1 MKAAVCYELGKP
13 LKIAELDIDA
23 PKRGEVKV
31 RLGAT
36 AICHSDVHFVRGDWG
51 GKLPV
56 LAGHETAGIVE
67 EVGED
72 VADIKAGDSVI
83 VSLLRTC
90 GHCFY
95 CENGQRNHCD
105 GKFALQREYRIHT
118 KAGEKVYAG
127 MKTGGFAEQVVVD
140 QSQVV
145 HIPSDLPLDVAS
157 LLACGVITGVGAVVN
172 TAQVKPGSSVVII
185 GAGGVGLNAVQG
197 ARLAGASRIIAV
209 DLVDMKLDA
218 ARMFGATDTINAKDD
233 EAQQKVKELTSGRG
247 ADYVLITVGSTA
259 AVSQGFGMLRR
270 AGTLVIVGM
279 PTAGATLALPMIRVA
294 EYGYKVLGSFMGDAR
309 LHVDIPWLITLYQQG
324 RLKLDELITA
334 RYPVEQVNE
343 AMENMEQGKALR
355 NIIIW

>member
-1 MKAAVCYELGKP
+1 MKAAVCSELGKP
-13 LKIAELDIDA
+13 LQVTELDIDA
-23 PKRGEVKV
+23 PKWGEVKV

-51 GKLPV
+51 GKLPA

-67 EVGED
+67 EVGQG
-72 VADIKAGDSVI
+72 VAGIKEGDSVI
-83 VSLLRTC
+83 VSLLRSC
-90 GHCFY
+90 GRCFY
-95 CENGQRNHCD
+95 CENGMLNHCE
-105 GKFALQREYRIHT
+105 GKFALGREHRIHT
-118 KAGEKVYAG
+118 KEGEKVYAG

-145 HIPSDLPLDVAS
+145 SIPADMSLDVAS

-185 GAGGVGLNAVQG
+185 GVGGVGLNAVQG

-209 DLVDMKLDA
+209 DLIDMKLTA
-218 ARMFGATDTINAKDD
+218 ARTFGATDTINAKDD

-247 ADYVLITVGSTA
+247 ADYVFITVGNPT
-259 AVSQGFGMLRR
+259 AVSQGVGMLRR

-279 PTAGATLALPMIRVA
+279 PAVGATLTLPMGRVA
-294 EYGYKVLGSFMGDAR
+294 EYGYRVLGSFMGDTR
-309 LHVDIPWLITLYQQG
+309 LHSDIPWLITLYQQG
-324 RLKLDELITA
+324 RLKLNELITR

-343 AMENMEQGKALR
+343 AIEEMEQGKALR
-355 NIIIW
+355 NVIVW